1 MYPFEAEAPKP
12 RRARNLA
19 TTGGLVA
26 AAAAAGSLATDPDGG
41 WYRDLEK
48 PSWQPP
54 PVAFPIVWT
63 TLYADIAVTSAAVL
77 NELDRRG
84 EVEQAA
90 EFRKALAG
98 NLALN
103 GGWSWLF
110 FRGHNLPASTL
121 GAGVLAMNSLR
132 LARRHRPRRR
142 GLVAQPPPRLS
153 PDELSP
159 LRPVGWRRALPDRS
173 TPAPVAAQGC
183 RRTRP
188 LRRFAAS
195 PARRRRRATAG

>member
-1 MYPFEAEAPKP
+1 MYPFEAEAPRP

-19 TTGGLVA
+19 TTAGLVA
-26 AAAAAGSLATDPDGG
+26 AAATAGSLATEPDGR
-41 WYRDLEK
+41 WYRDLDK

-63 TLYADIAVTSAAVL
+63 TLYADIAVTAAAVL

-84 EVEQAA
+84 ETEQAA
-90 EFRKALAG
+90 DFRKALAG

-121 GAGVLAMNSLR
+121 GAGVLALNSLR
-132 LARRHRPRRR
+132 L
-142 GLVAQPPPRLS
+142 V
-153 PDELSP
+153 
-159 LRPVGWRRALPDRS
+159 RRAGRVD
-173 TPAPVAAQGC
+173 
-183 RRTRP
+183 
-188 LRRFAAS
+188 RRFALALA
-195 PARRRRRATAG
+195 PYAAWTAFATVLAGVVWSLNADRE

>member
-1 MYPFEAEAPKP
+1 MYPFEAETRKP
-12 RRARNLA
+12 RRALNIA
-19 TTGGLVA
+19 TTGALVA
-26 AAAAAGSLATDPDGG
+26 AAATAGSLATEPDGG
-41 WYRDLEK
+41 WYRGLDK

-84 EVEQAA
+84 DTEEAA
-90 EFRKALAG
+90 DFRKALAG

-121 GAGVLAMNSLR
+121 GAGVLALNSLS
-132 LARRHRPRRR
+132 LARRAGRVDRRY
-142 GLVAQPPPRLS
+142 GL
-153 PDELSP
+153 
-159 LRPVGWRRALPDRS
+159 AL
-173 TPAPVAAQGC
+173 APYAVWTA
-183 RRTRP
+183 
-188 LRRFAAS
+188 FA
-195 PARRRRRATAG
+195 TVLAGVVWSRNR

>member
-1 MYPFEAEAPKP
+1 MYPFEAETRKP
-12 RRARNLA
+12 RRALNLA

-26 AAAAAGSLATDPDGG
+26 AAATAGSLATEPDGG
-41 WYRDLEK
+41 WYRGLDK

-84 EVEQAA
+84 DTEEAA
-90 EFRKALAG
+90 DFRKALAG

-110 FRGHNLPASTL
+110 FRGHNLPASAL
-121 GAGVLAMNSLR
+121 GAGVLALNSLR
-132 LARRHRPRRR
+132 LARRAGRVDRRY
-142 GLVAQPPPRLS
+142 GL
-153 PDELSP
+153 
-159 LRPVGWRRALPDRS
+159 AL
-173 TPAPVAAQGC
+173 APYAVWTA
-183 RRTRP
+183 
-188 LRRFAAS
+188 FATVLAGVVW
-195 PARRRRRATAG
+195 ARNR